1 MSNTSITKNAG
12 ETIVLTCIVNSNPA
26 ITTFNWF
33 KSDTAINSAANPSK
47 YSGGTI
53 SNSNLT
59 IFDASSSDIDNYS
72 CYAINPLGNSRST
85 PVAVNVISK
94 SSILYVT
101 LIFQVVK
108 VRKAKD

>member
-33 KSDTAINSAANPSK
+33 KSDTAINSAANPNK

-72 CYAINPLGNSRST
+72 CYAVNPVGDLRST

-94 SSILYVT
+94 SSLLYFS
-101 LIFQVVK
+101 LICQLVE
-108 VRKAKD
+108 VRTAKD